1 MAFAKIRSLRAF
13 RVKRCR
19 KIRSLSTNFAA
30 TMPFKNVSP
39 ELVSDAMGQIAY
51 NKKKKKANMNRFS
64 LLRASFLLFLA
75 TVLVTGC
82 GAAPTLPAADVLST
96 IVAGTLTAVPP
107 SVQAPTSTP
116 VAATSEPA
124 PTSTP
129 ETSGIRYVY
138 TRVDNVNL
146 RVQPGTLFKVS
157 RVLRMNSKLQ
167 ALGLAPGGRWLNVL
181 NEEGINGWVGI
192 DLVQGGFDG
201 PPLPVV
207 TPKEV
212 ITVSGRALDAGG
224 NPVSGIVFAVM
235 QNTLRTDA
243 FTDET
248 GTFYAYLPITAYG
261 DWTVEF
267 ISVDCASNSMDA
279 ECKCVGGVCGKPD
292 PERAIVTLPQSA
304 PLSFIWK

>member
-1 MAFAKIRSLRAF
+1 MRRIE
-13 RVKRCR
+13 
-19 KIRSLSTNFAA
+19 T
-30 TMPFKNVSP
+30 TMR
-39 ELVSDAMGQIAY
+39 GRIAY
-51 NKKKKKANMNRFS
+51 NKKKHGKQVTMKKSS
-64 LLRASFLLFLA
+64 LLLSALILLLA
-75 TVLVTGC
+75 TGC

-116 VAATSEPA
+116 VAATSEPS

-129 ETSGIRYVY
+129 ETSGMRYVY

-157 RVLRMNSKLQ
+157 RVLRMNAKLQ

-212 ITVSGRALDAGG
+212 ITVSGRVLDVGG
-224 NPVSGIVFAVM
+224 TPVSGIGFAVT

-267 ISVDCASNSMDA
+267 ISVDCTSNSMDA
-279 ECKCVGGVCGKPD
+279 ECKCVGGVCGKSD
-292 PERAIVTLPQSA
+292 PERATVTLPQSML
-304 PLSFIWK
+304 LSFTWK